1 MRPTMKRLAGWSV
14 ATIRVF
20 KNGEPAVA
28 AAASG
33 ALGIAWPQSHGPWSG
48 GDPWMIWRSPAERIA
63 VATSPNKLQTL
74 LADLRP
80 GCSEAGCAVDLGE
93 AIAVWHLD
101 GGALAGVMTRLA
113 DASALPAPGSAT
125 RLRWADV
132 SVILMRLSQSEALL
146 LADATLEPYLDDWWA
161 YACNA
166 L

>member
-1 MRPTMKRLAGWSV
+1 MKRLAGWNV

-28 AAASG
+28 AAATD
-33 ALGIAWPQSHGPWSG
+33 ALGIAWPQSHGAWSG
-48 GDPWMIWRSPAERIA
+48 SDPWMIWRSPVERI
-63 VATSPNKLQTL
+63 VLSSSQQSLQTL
-74 LADLRP
+74 LANLRP
-80 GCSEAGCAVDLGE
+80 GRMDAGCAVDLAE
-93 AIAVWHLD
+93 AIAVWHLE
-101 GGALAGVMTRLA
+101 GSALAGVMTRLA
-113 DASALPAPGSAT
+113 DALALPAPGNAT

-161 YACNA
+161 YACDA